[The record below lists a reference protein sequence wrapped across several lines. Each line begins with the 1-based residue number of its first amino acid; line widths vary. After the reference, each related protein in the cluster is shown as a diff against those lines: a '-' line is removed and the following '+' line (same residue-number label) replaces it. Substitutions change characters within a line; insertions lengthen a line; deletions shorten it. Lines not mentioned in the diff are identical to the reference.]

1 MKYLV
6 RALDGQQAVRSLVL
20 EAEDEQAVNAMLASQ
35 ALLRLSISPANGGLR
50 WLAPAPRQRLDAVL
64 FAEELLAL
72 VSAGLSV
79 VESLDTMIERSAGA
93 THDTLLKA
101 LRERLREG
109 QRLSQALQA
118 HAGGFPP
125 LLIGLVQAAESTSNL
140 PQALERFLQYERQ
153 LRSLGQRIASASV
166 YPMILMVVGGLVAL
180 FLLGHVVPKFAAVY
194 QGSQQELPWASK
206 WLLAWGQWVGNNQ
219 VIVGGFVLAGLCLL
233 ALRMVP
239 IVRRGQW
246 WELLRWVP
254 GARPRLALLDK
265 SRMYLTLGMLL
276 ESGLPISKA
285 MQLAASVVPES
296 LRTAWADARNLVIQ
310 GQALTLAF
318 EQTGLSTP
326 VAVRLMQV
334 GERSGQIGPMLNKV
348 AAFHENEAS
357 RWIERFSKTFE
368 PVLMAVIGLV
378 IGLIV
383 ILLYIPV
390 FELAGSL
397 Q

>member
-6 RALDGQQAVRSLVL
+6 RALDGQHAVRSLVL
-20 EAEDEQAVNAMLASQ
+20 EAEDEQALN
-35 ALLRLSISPANGGLR
+35 ALLDGQSLLALSIT
-50 WLAPAPRQRLDAVL
+50 PAPDGWRWFSPVARQRMDAVL

-93 THDTLLKA
+93 GHDSVLKA

-109 QRLSQALQA
+109 QRLSQAMQA
-118 HAGGFPP
+118 HVGGFPP

-140 PQALERFLQYERQ
+140 PQALDRFLQYERQ

-166 YPMILMVVGGLVAL
+166 YPMILMAVGGLVAL

-194 QGSQQELPWASK
+194 QGSQRELPWASK

-219 VIVGGFVLAGLCLL
+219 LIVGLCVLLAVGLL
-233 ALRMVP
+233 ALRLAP

-254 GARPRLALLDK
+254 GAKPKLVLLDK

-285 MQLAASVVPES
+285 MQLAANVVPEA
-296 LRTAWADARNLVIQ
+296 LRASWVDAHGLVLQ

-326 VAVRLMQV
+326 VAVRLTQV
-334 GERSGQIGPMLNKV
+334 GERSGQLGPMLTKV